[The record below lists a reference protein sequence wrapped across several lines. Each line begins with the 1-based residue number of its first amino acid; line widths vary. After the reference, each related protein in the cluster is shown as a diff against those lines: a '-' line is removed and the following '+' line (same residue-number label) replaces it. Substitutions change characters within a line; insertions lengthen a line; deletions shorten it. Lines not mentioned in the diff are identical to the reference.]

1 MRDGSQ
7 SPIIPSAGK
16 LPPPRNRRRS
26 GGRWAMAGIV
36 ASLAVVLALVMH
48 LPQEIVELSQNRARI
63 RELQEETNNL
73 RKRRDERLERLRNLR
88 ENYAEQE
95 LEIRRNLHL
104 YKPGD
109 SVYILPPKS
118 NSEPT
123 PPVPATPSSP
133 AN

>member
-1 MRDGSQ
+1 
-7 SPIIPSAGK
+7 
-16 LPPPRNRRRS
+16 
-26 GGRWAMAGIV
+26 MAGIV
-36 ASLAVVLALVMH
+36 AGLAAVLALAMH

-118 NSEPT
+118 NAEPT
-123 PPVPATPSSP
+123 APVPATPGSP